1 MLKRRNKKKL
11 TVGQLI
17 AFIVVFAVFFL
28 FAVTLIYPMLWALL
42 NSFKTNAEY
51 FDDPFK
57 FPEIWQFKNY
67 VKVFDKLS
75 VRTSYGTQVGLLGMF
90 ANSIWLSLC
99 GSVLT
104 VFSSTMVAYVVAKY
118 DFRMKNFIYGL
129 AIFIMIIPIV
139 GNLPAQYKLY
149 SDLHLRNSPLILIT
163 YTGGFG
169 FNFIVLYG
177 FFKNVSWSYAE
188 AAFVDGAKNLR
199 VFLSIMLPLAMPAIA
214 ALFVIQVVGLWND
227 YMTPL
232 MYLGDFPTLSSGLYR
247 FKTIMESG
255 GSTDYPVYFAGILL
269 ATIPILVLFAFFS
282 ETIMQNT
289 VAGGLKG

>member
-75 VRTSYGTQVGLLGMF
+75 VRTSYGTQVGLLGML

>member
-232 MYLGDFPTLSSGLYR
+232 LYLGDFPTLSSGLYR

>member
-1 MLKRRNKKKL
+1 MLKRRNKKNL

>member
-1 MLKRRNKKKL
+1 MRNKKKL
-11 TVGQLI
+11 TKPQLA
-17 AFIVVFAVFFL
+17 AFIIVFIVFFL
-28 FAVTLIYPMLWALL
+28 FAVSLIYPFFWALL
-42 NSFKTNAEY
+42 NSFKTNAQ
-51 FDDPFK
+51 FFSDPFN
-57 FPEIWQFKNY
+57 FPVEWHFENY
-67 VKVFDKLS
+67 IDVFDKLA
-75 VRTSYGTQVGLLGMF
+75 VRTTMGTQVGLGGMF
-90 ANSIWLSLC
+90 LNSIWLSLG

-118 DFRMKNFIYGL
+118 DFKLKNFIYGL

-149 SDLHLRNSPLILIT
+149 SELGLRNSPLILIT

-199 VFLSIMLPLAMPAIA
+199 VFLYVMLPLAMPAIS
-214 ALFVIQVVGLWND
+214 ALFIIQVVGLWND

-232 MYLGDFPTLSSGLYR
+232 LYLGDFPTLSSGLYR

-255 GSTDYPVYFAGILL
+255 GSTNFPIYFAGMLL
-269 ATIPILVLFAFFS
+269 STVPILVLFVFFS